1 MLKKLGIAAAC
12 GIALYGLAR
21 YLNGNL
27 VVVPSGPGR
36 FLDLL
41 LSGLQASSGTDMDS
55 VSGESDTHGTAPL
68 PAAQDT
74 NGTEATTAAGVLVH
88 APNGGE
94 QAKPC
99 P

>member
-1 MLKKLGIAAAC
+1 MLKKLGIAATC

-41 LSGLQASSGTDMDS
+41 LSGLQAPSDNDMDS
-55 VSGESDTHGTAPL
+55 VSGASDIHGTATL
-68 PAAQDT
+68 PAAQED
-74 NGTEATTAAGVLVH
+74 NGTEATTAADGVVH
-88 APNGGE
+88 APNGGG
-94 QAKPC
+94 QATPC

>member
-27 VVVPSGPGR
+27 VVVPSGPSR

-41 LSGLQASSGTDMDS
+41 PSGLQAPSDTDMDS
-55 VSGESDTHGTAPL
+55 VSGASDLHGTATL
-68 PAAQDT
+68 PAAQDD
-74 NGTEATTAAGVLVH
+74 NGTEATTAADDVVH
-88 APNGGE
+88 APNDGE
-94 QAKPC
+94 QTKPC